1 MRKEPKHHSGRAAL
15 IVTAVALAVSCAV
28 GSTVAWLSDSHKLKT
43 VVFANSDIKIEFK
56 DTSSADTVKLVP
68 GHTVDKSPM
77 VTVKADSEKCYLF
90 VKVEKNMGSG
100 ASLSEYEFEDYV
112 TYKIIG
118 PDKGGWTQL
127 RDSDGNVIEDVY
139 YRVTEQ
145 SDTDQTYRILDGGTF
160 RMGTTLYT
168 WDMNQIL
175 INPEM
180 TLEMQD
186 GLTEDNAPELSFSA
200 YAIQYFKSNDVP
212 FEAYEAWAAVGS

>member
-1 MRKEPKHHSGRAAL
+1 MRKESGHRKVRAGV
-15 IVTAVALAVSCAV
+15 IAVAVTLAVSCAV
-28 GSTVAWLSDSHKLKT
+28 GSTVAWLSDTHKLKT
-43 VVFANSDIKIEFK
+43 VVFANSDINIEFR
-56 DTSSADTVKLVP
+56 DASAADTVKLVP

-77 VTVKADSEKCYLF
+77 VTVKAGSEKCYLF
-90 VKVEKNMGSG
+90 VKVEKSMGSD
-100 ASLSEYEFEDYV
+100 ASLSECEFEDYV

-127 RDSDGNVIEDVY
+127 RDSDGNAVKDVY
-139 YRVTEQ
+139 YRVIDEGD
-145 SDTDQTYRILDGGTF
+145 SDQTYRILDGGTF
-160 RMGTTLYT
+160 KMGSTVYT

-180 TLEMQD
+180 TLEMQKE
-186 GLTEDNAPELSFSA
+186 LTADNSPELSFSA